1 MTARKTEEAEGE
13 ETRSPQEQPLPAS
26 QEQPLRPAPCRATDC
41 REIAGNELRDA
52 ASA

>member
-1 MTARKTEEAEGE
+1 MKAGKTADAEDEA
-13 ETRSPQEQPLPAS
+13 TRSPEEQSRLVSAAP
-26 QEQPLRPAPCRATDC
+26 PLRPAPCRATDC